1 MKLRNSIDELNRE
14 LQTLRSLIDNE
25 AYEDCLQRG
34 MELADRFYGS
44 PLLHYAIAVCLFE
57 TNRIIDASM
66 HLEIAATKFKISN
79 KSTIQELE
87 HLTAISGLLA
97 RTGSFA
103 HVVPMITKN
112 LQLIRWPID
121 DISPLSEM
129 VNICMTAESE
139 ETALV
144 LLEHAFETYLDS
156 EFFTDYLLTTAIA
169 AHATDNRDLEFESYI
184 KALEIDPGNS
194 KIHSRISRFLGRQKR
209 WDLASDHIKFVK
221 KIDPSF
227 ETASI
232 AQDFFNLSKSGSF
245 EEQEELREK
254 WLSGSSGI
262 QESRAPFAALLATDD
277 GQFLLNEAKQ
287 FAEWTTLIPNKIKR
301 SSLGVKKPLL
311 NEKIRVGYVSA
322 DFRNHAVCH
331 LITDLIAQHNRDEFE
346 IFGYSISMLDQSP
359 YRQQIAASFDRFYSL
374 ENTKTSE
381 IIRIIQEDQ
390 PHILVDLSGYTQGF
404 NQTLFN
410 RINGP
415 LIVNY
420 LGYPGTTGHP
430 QYDYIIGD
438 PIVIP
443 PGYDHH
449 YSERVLRLDCS
460 YQANSPSREITEVDF
475 KDTELP
481 EDTFIFCNFNTRQ
494 KLNRETLHAWQAIIQ
509 QCPDSI
515 LWLLDPGPDMRR
527 EILTVLTSIEH
538 RIFFAEQTEISRHLG
553 RVGHAN
559 LFLDSFP
566 YGAHTTASDAVF
578 RGVPVLARTG
588 ESFQSRVAQSIIHF
602 AGMPDMFAETWED
615 FIDKG
620 INFYNSYSATRAQ
633 ELRELLLD
641 RTQERHPYNI
651 QWTTEQIEK
660 AYKQILN

>member
-1 MKLRNSIDELNRE
+1 MNLRNSTDELNKE
-14 LQTLRSLIDNE
+14 LQTLRSLIDNK

-34 MELADRFYGS
+34 LELADRFYGS
-44 PLLHYAIAVCLFE
+44 PLVHYAIAVCLFE
-57 TNRIIDASM
+57 TGRIGDATM
-66 HLEIAATKFKISN
+66 HLEIAASKFKLSN
-79 KSTIQELE
+79 KSSSEELGQ
-87 HLTAISGLLA
+87 LIAIAGLLA
-97 RTGSFA
+97 RTGHFA
-103 HVVPMITKN
+103 HVIPMITEN
-112 LQLIRWPID
+112 LKLIRWPKDSIFA
-121 DISPLSEM
+121 LSEM

-139 ETALV
+139 ETALI

-359 YRQQIAASFDRFYSL
+359 YRKQIAASFDRFYSL

-460 YQANSPSREITEVDF
+460 YQANSPSRKITEVDF
-475 KDTELP
+475 KDTHLP
-481 EDTFIFCNFNTRQ
+481 EDSFVFCNFNTRQ
-494 KLNRETLHAWQAIIQ
+494 KLNRETLLAWQSILQ
-509 QCPDSI
+509 KCPDSV
-515 LWLLDPGPDMRR
+515 LWLLDPGPDMKR
-527 EILTVLTSIEH
+527 EILTVLSNIEN
-538 RIFFAEQTEISRHLG
+538 RIFFAEQREISEHLG
-553 RVGHAN
+553 RVGYAN

-566 YGAHTTASDAVF
+566 YGAHTTASDAIL
-578 RGVPVLARTG
+578 RGVPLLARTG
-588 ESFQSRVAQSIIHF
+588 ESFQSRVAHSIIHF
-602 AGMPDMFAETWED
+602 AGLPEMYAETWED
-615 FIDKG
+615 FIEKG
-620 INFYNSYSATRAQ
+620 ISFYHSYSVTKAQ
-633 ELRELLLD
+633 ELTELLLD
-641 RTQERHPYNI
+641 KTKEKHPYNI
-651 QWTTEQIEK
+651 QWTAEQIEK
-660 AYKQILN
+660 AYKKILN

>member
-1 MKLRNSIDELNRE
+1 MDSGNSIDELNKE
-14 LQTLRSLIDNE
+14 LQTLISLIDVK

-34 MELADRFYGS
+34 LELADRFYGS

-57 TNRIIDASM
+57 TGRSGDATM
-66 HLEIAATKFKISN
+66 HLEIAASKFELSS
-79 KSTIQELE
+79 KSSSDELGQ
-87 HLTAISGLLA
+87 LIAIAGLLA
-97 RTGSFA
+97 RTGHFA
-103 HVVPMITKN
+103 HIIPMIKN
-112 LQLIRWPID
+112 NLKSINWPKDNIF
-121 DISPLSEM
+121 SLTEM
-129 VNICMTAESE
+129 VNICMTAESA
-139 ETALV
+139 ETGLV
-144 LLEHAFETYLDS
+144 LLESAFDTYIDS
-156 EFFTDYLLTTAIA
+156 ELFTDYLLTTAIA

-194 KIHSRISRFLGRQKR
+194 KVHSRISRFLGRQKR

-245 EEQEELREK
+245 EEQEELREQ
-254 WLSGSSGI
+254 WLSGSAGI
-262 QESRAPFAALLATDD
+262 QESRAPFAALLASDD
-277 GQFLLNEAKQ
+277 GQFLLSEAKQ

-301 SSLGVKKPLL
+301 SSLDFKKPLS

-331 LITDLIAQHNRDEFE
+331 LISDLIAQHNRDEFE

-359 YRQQIAASFDRFYSL
+359 YRHKIAESFDRFYSL
-374 ENTKTSE
+374 EDTKTSE
-381 IIRIIQEDQ
+381 IIRVIQEDQ

-415 LIVNY
+415 LVVNY

-443 PGYDHH
+443 EGCDHH

-460 YQANSPSREITEVDF
+460 YQANSPSRDITDVDF
-475 KDTELP
+475 KDTQLP

-494 KLNRETLHAWQAIIQ
+494 KLNRETLHAWQAIVQ
-509 QCPDSI
+509 KCPDSI

-527 EILTVLTSIEH
+527 EILNVLIGIED

-588 ESFQSRVAQSIIHF
+588 ESFQSRVAHSIIHF
-602 AGMPDMFAETWED
+602 AGMPDMFAETWEH

-620 INFYNSYSATRAQ
+620 INFYNSYSATKAQ
-633 ELRELLLD
+633 ELGELLLD

>member
-1 MKLRNSIDELNRE
+1 MNLRNSTDELNKE
-14 LQTLRSLIDNE
+14 LQTLRSLIDNK

-34 MELADRFYGS
+34 LELADRFYGS
-44 PLLHYAIAVCLFE
+44 PLVHYAIAVCLFE
-57 TNRIIDASM
+57 TGRIGDATM
-66 HLEIAATKFKISN
+66 HLEIAASKFKLSN
-79 KSTIQELE
+79 KSSSDELGQ
-87 HLTAISGLLA
+87 LIAIAGLLA
-97 RTGSFA
+97 RTGHFA
-103 HVVPMITKN
+103 HVVPMITEN
-112 LQLIRWPID
+112 LKLIRWPKDSIFA
-121 DISPLSEM
+121 LSEM

-139 ETALV
+139 ETALI

-301 SSLGVKKPLL
+301 SSLGVKKPIP

-374 ENTKTSE
+374 EDTKTSE

-475 KDTELP
+475 KDTHLP
-481 EDTFIFCNFNTRQ
+481 EDSFVFCNFNTRQ
-494 KLNRETLHAWQAIIQ
+494 KLNRETLLAWQSILQ
-509 QCPDSI
+509 KCPDSV
-515 LWLLDPGPDMRR
+515 LWLLDPGPDMKR
-527 EILTVLTSIEH
+527 EIRIVLSNIEN
-538 RIFFAEQTEISRHLG
+538 RIFFAEQREISEHLG
-553 RVGHAN
+553 RVGYAN

-566 YGAHTTASDAVF
+566 YGAHTTASDAIF
-578 RGVPVLARTG
+578 RGVPLLARTG
-588 ESFQSRVAQSIIHF
+588 ESFQSRVAHSIIHF
-602 AGMPDMFAETWED
+602 AGLPEMYAETWED
-615 FIDKG
+615 FIEKG
-620 INFYNSYSATRAQ
+620 ISFYHSYSVTKAQ
-633 ELRELLLD
+633 ELTELLLD
-641 RTQERHPYNI
+641 KTKEKHPYNI

-660 AYKQILN
+660 AYKKILN

>member
-1 MKLRNSIDELNRE
+1 MNTDSRSNQLSGALNAI
-14 LQTLRSLIDNE
+14 RSLIVTKDYDE
-25 AYEDCLQRG
+25 ALEKSIALLHDH
-34 MELADRFYGS
+34 ANA
-44 PLLHYAIAVCLFE
+44 PLLHYVIAVCLFE
-57 TNRIIDASM
+57 TNRISDATM
-66 HLEIAATKFKISN
+66 HLEIAAAKFELSDQPE
-79 KSTIQELE
+79 SEELE
-87 HLTAISGLLA
+87 QLTAIAGLLA
-97 RTGSFA
+97 RTGHFA
-103 HVVPMITKN
+103 HVIPMIQNN
-112 LQLIRWPID
+112 LKSIKWPTD
-121 DISPLSEM
+121 SISLLTEM
-129 VNICMTAESE
+129 IAICMTAESA
-139 ETALV
+139 ETGLV
-144 LLEHAFETYLDS
+144 ILEHAFETYLDS
-156 EFFTDYLLTTAIA
+156 ELFTDYLLATAMA
-169 AHATDNRDLEFESYI
+169 AHATDNRELEFESYI

-194 KIHSRISRFLGRQKR
+194 KVHSRISRFLGRQKR
-209 WDLASDHIKFVK
+209 WDLASDHIKFVQ

-245 EEQEELREK
+245 KEQEELREQ

-262 QESRAPFAALLATDD
+262 QDSRAPFAALLATDD

-287 FAEWTTLIPNKIKR
+287 FAEWTTLIPNKPR
-301 SSLGVKKPLL
+301 RTLLDVKKPLSH
-311 NEKIRVGYVSA
+311 EKIRVGYVSA

-331 LITDLIAQHNRDEFE
+331 LISDLISQHNRKEFE

-359 YRQQIAASFDRFYSL
+359 YRRKIADSFDRFYPL
-374 ENTKTSE
+374 EESKTSQ
-381 IIRIIQEDQ
+381 IIRTIQDDD
-390 PHILVDLSGYTQGF
+390 PHILVDLSGYTQGLD
-404 NQTLFN
+404 QTLFN

-430 QYDYIIGD
+430 QYDYILGD

-449 YSERVLRLDCS
+449 YSEQVLRLDCS
-460 YQANSPSREITEVDF
+460 YQANSPSREITDVDF
-475 KDTELP
+475 KDTHLP

-494 KLNRETLHAWQAIIQ
+494 KMNRETLHAWQAIVQ
-509 QCPDSI
+509 KCPDSI
-515 LWLLDPGPDMRR
+515 LWLLDPGPDMRI
-527 EILTVLTSIEH
+527 EILNVLTRIEG
-538 RIFFAEQTEISRHLG
+538 RVFFAEQTEISRHLG

-588 ESFQSRVAQSIIHF
+588 ESFQSRVAHSIIHF
-602 AGMPDMFAETWED
+602 AGMPDMFAETWEH

-620 INFYNSYSATRAQ
+620 INFYNSYSATKAQ
-633 ELRELLLD
+633 EVVELLLD

>member
-1 MKLRNSIDELNRE
+1 MNSDNSNNELNRE
-14 LQTLRSLIDNE
+14 LQTLRSLIDIK

-34 MELADRFYGS
+34 LELADRFYGS
-44 PLLHYAIAVCLFE
+44 PLVHYAIAVCLFE
-57 TNRIIDASM
+57 TGRIGDATM
-66 HLEIAATKFKISN
+66 HLEIAASKFKLSN
-79 KSTIQELE
+79 KSSSDELGQ
-87 HLTAISGLLA
+87 LIAIAGLLA
-97 RTGSFA
+97 RTGHFA
-103 HVVPMITKN
+103 HVIPMITEN
-112 LQLIRWPID
+112 LKLIRWPKDSIFA
-121 DISPLSEM
+121 LSEM

-139 ETALV
+139 ETALI

-262 QESRAPFAALLATDD
+262 QESRAPFAALLATDN

-301 SSLGVKKPLL
+301 SSLSVKKPLP

-374 ENTKTSE
+374 EDTKTSE

-475 KDTELP
+475 RDTHLP
-481 EDTFIFCNFNTRQ
+481 ADSFVFCNFNTRQ
-494 KLNRETLHAWQAIIQ
+494 KLNRETLLAWQSILQ
-509 QCPDSI
+509 KCPDSV
-515 LWLLDPGPDMRR
+515 LWLLDPGPDMKR
-527 EILTVLTSIEH
+527 EIRTVLSNIEN
-538 RIFFAEQTEISRHLG
+538 RIFFAEQREISEHLG
-553 RVGHAN
+553 RVGYAN

-566 YGAHTTASDAVF
+566 YGAHTTASDAIL
-578 RGVPVLARTG
+578 RGVPLLARTG
-588 ESFQSRVAQSIIHF
+588 ESFQSRVAHSIIHF
-602 AGMPDMFAETWED
+602 AGLPEMYAETWED
-615 FIDKG
+615 FIEKG
-620 INFYNSYSATRAQ
+620 ISFYHSYSVTKAQ
-633 ELRELLLD
+633 ELTELLLD
-641 RTQERHPYNI
+641 KTKEKHPYNI
-651 QWTTEQIEK
+651 QWTAEQIEK
-660 AYKQILN
+660 AYKKILN

>member
-1 MKLRNSIDELNRE
+1 MNLRNSTDELNKE
-14 LQTLRSLIDNE
+14 LQTLRSLIDIK

-34 MELADRFYGS
+34 LELADRFYGS

-57 TNRIIDASM
+57 TGRIGDATM
-66 HLEIAATKFKISN
+66 HLEIAASKFKLSD
-79 KSTIQELE
+79 KSSSDELGQ
-87 HLTAISGLLA
+87 LIAIAGLLA
-97 RTGSFA
+97 RTGHFA
-103 HVVPMITKN
+103 HVVPMITEN
-112 LQLIRWPID
+112 LKLIRWPKDSIFA
-121 DISPLSEM
+121 LSEM

-139 ETALV
+139 ETALI

-301 SSLGVKKPLL
+301 SSLGVTKPIP

-374 ENTKTSE
+374 EDTKTSE

-460 YQANSPSREITEVDF
+460 YQANSPSRKITEVDF
-475 KDTELP
+475 KDTHLP
-481 EDTFIFCNFNTRQ
+481 EDSFVFCNFNTRQ
-494 KLNRETLHAWQAIIQ
+494 KLNRETLLAWQSILQ
-509 QCPDSI
+509 RCSDSV
-515 LWLLDPGPDMRR
+515 LWLLDPGPDMKR
-527 EILTVLTSIEH
+527 EIRIVLSNIEN
-538 RIFFAEQTEISRHLG
+538 RIFFAEQREISEHLG
-553 RVGHAN
+553 RVGYAN

-566 YGAHTTASDAVF
+566 YGAHTTASDAIL
-578 RGVPVLARTG
+578 RGVPLLARTG
-588 ESFQSRVAQSIIHF
+588 ESFQSRVAHSIIHF
-602 AGMPDMFAETWED
+602 AGLPEMYAETWED
-615 FIDKG
+615 FIEKG
-620 INFYNSYSATRAQ
+620 ISFYHSYSVTKAQ
-633 ELRELLLD
+633 ELTELLLD
-641 RTQERHPYNI
+641 KTKEKHPYNI

-660 AYKQILN
+660 AYKKILN

>member
-1 MKLRNSIDELNRE
+1 
-14 LQTLRSLIDNE
+14 
-25 AYEDCLQRG
+25 
-34 MELADRFYGS
+34 
-44 PLLHYAIAVCLFE
+44 
-57 TNRIIDASM
+57 
-66 HLEIAATKFKISN
+66 
-79 KSTIQELE
+79 
-87 HLTAISGLLA
+87 
-97 RTGSFA
+97 
-103 HVVPMITKN
+103 
-112 LQLIRWPID
+112 LIRWPKDSIFA
-121 DISPLSEM
+121 LSEM

-139 ETALV
+139 ETALI

-301 SSLGVKKPLL
+301 SSLGVKKPIP

-374 ENTKTSE
+374 EDTKTSE

-475 KDTELP
+475 KDTHLP
-481 EDTFIFCNFNTRQ
+481 EDSFVFCNFNTRQ
-494 KLNRETLHAWQAIIQ
+494 KLNRETLLAWQSILQ
-509 QCPDSI
+509 KCPDSV
-515 LWLLDPGPDMRR
+515 LWLLDPGPDMKR
-527 EILTVLTSIEH
+527 EIRTVLSNIEN
-538 RIFFAEQTEISRHLG
+538 RIFFAEQREISEHLG
-553 RVGHAN
+553 RVGYAN

-566 YGAHTTASDAVF
+566 YGAHTTASDAIL
-578 RGVPVLARTG
+578 RGVPLLARTG
-588 ESFQSRVAQSIIHF
+588 ESFQSRVAHSIIHF
-602 AGMPDMFAETWED
+602 AGLPEMYAETWED
-615 FIDKG
+615 FIEKG
-620 INFYNSYSATRAQ
+620 ISFYHSYSVTKAQ
-633 ELRELLLD
+633 ELTELLLD
-641 RTQERHPYNI
+641 KTKEKHPYNI

-660 AYKQILN
+660 AYKKILN

>member
-1 MKLRNSIDELNRE
+1 MNSDNSNNELNRE
-14 LQTLRSLIDNE
+14 LHTLRSLIDIK

-34 MELADRFYGS
+34 LELADRFYGS
-44 PLLHYAIAVCLFE
+44 PLVHYAIAVCLFE
-57 TNRIIDASM
+57 TDRIGDATM
-66 HLEIAATKFKISN
+66 HLEIAASKFKLSD
-79 KSTIQELE
+79 KSSSDELGQ
-87 HLTAISGLLA
+87 LIAIAGLLA
-97 RTGSFA
+97 RTGHFA
-103 HVVPMITKN
+103 HVVPMITEN
-112 LQLIRWPID
+112 LKLIRWPKDSIFA
-121 DISPLSEM
+121 LSEM

-139 ETALV
+139 ETALI

-254 WLSGSSGI
+254 WLSGSSRI

-301 SSLGVKKPLL
+301 SSLGVTKPIP

-374 ENTKTSE
+374 EDTKTSE

-460 YQANSPSREITEVDF
+460 YQANSPSRKITEVDF
-475 KDTELP
+475 KDTHLP
-481 EDTFIFCNFNTRQ
+481 EDSFVFCNFNTRQ
-494 KLNRETLHAWQAIIQ
+494 KLNRETLLAWQSILQ
-509 QCPDSI
+509 KCPDSV

-527 EILTVLTSIEH
+527 EILTVLSNIEN
-538 RIFFAEQTEISRHLG
+538 RIFFAEQREISEHLG
-553 RVGHAN
+553 RVGYAN

-566 YGAHTTASDAVF
+566 YGAHTTASDAIL
-578 RGVPVLARTG
+578 RGVPLLARTG
-588 ESFQSRVAQSIIHF
+588 ESFQSRVAHSIIHF
-602 AGMPDMFAETWED
+602 AGLPEMYAETWED
-615 FIDKG
+615 FIEKG
-620 INFYNSYSATRAQ
+620 ISFYHSYSVTKAQ
-633 ELRELLLD
+633 ELTELLLD
-641 RTQERHPYNI
+641 KTKEKHPYNI

-660 AYKQILN
+660 AYKKILN

>member
-1 MKLRNSIDELNRE
+1 MNLRNSTDELNKE
-14 LQTLRSLIDNE
+14 LQTLRSLIDNK

-34 MELADRFYGS
+34 LELADRFYGS
-44 PLLHYAIAVCLFE
+44 PLVHYAIAVCLFE
-57 TNRIIDASM
+57 TGRIGDATM
-66 HLEIAATKFKISN
+66 HLEIAASKFKLSN
-79 KSTIQELE
+79 KSSSDELGQ
-87 HLTAISGLLA
+87 LIAIAGLLA
-97 RTGSFA
+97 RTGHFA
-103 HVVPMITKN
+103 HVVPMITEN
-112 LQLIRWPID
+112 LKLIRWPKDSIFA
-121 DISPLSEM
+121 LSEM

-139 ETALV
+139 ETALI

-254 WLSGSSGI
+254 WLSGSSRI

-301 SSLGVKKPLL
+301 SSLGVTKPIP

-475 KDTELP
+475 RDTHLP
-481 EDTFIFCNFNTRQ
+481 ADSFVFCNFNTRQ
-494 KLNRETLHAWQAIIQ
+494 KLNRETLLAWQSILQ
-509 QCPDSI
+509 RCPDSV

-527 EILTVLTSIEH
+527 EILTVLSNIEN
-538 RIFFAEQTEISRHLG
+538 RIFFAEQREISEHLG
-553 RVGHAN
+553 RVGYAN

-566 YGAHTTASDAVF
+566 YGAHTTASDAIL
-578 RGVPVLARTG
+578 RGVPLLARTG
-588 ESFQSRVAQSIIHF
+588 ESFQSRVAHSIIHF
-602 AGMPDMFAETWED
+602 AGLPEMYAETWED
-615 FIDKG
+615 FIEKG
-620 INFYNSYSATRAQ
+620 ISFYHSYSVTKAQ
-633 ELRELLLD
+633 ELTELLLD
-641 RTQERHPYNI
+641 KTKEKHPYNI
-651 QWTTEQIEK
+651 HWTAEQIEK
-660 AYKQILN
+660 AYKKILN

>member
-1 MKLRNSIDELNRE
+1 MNPSQPVTELTNE
-14 LQTLRSLIDNE
+14 LQQLKSLIEIKD
-25 AYEDCLQRG
+25 YENCLQRG
-34 MELADRFYGS
+34 LGLLECFHGS
-44 PLLHYAIAVCLFE
+44 PLVHYAIAVCLFE
-57 TNRIIDASM
+57 TNRVSDATM
-66 HLEIAATKFKISN
+66 HLEIAAAGFKLSDQPGID
-79 KSTIQELE
+79 ELGQ
-87 HLTAISGLLA
+87 LTAIAGLLA
-97 RTGSFA
+97 RTGYFA
-103 HVVPMITKN
+103 HVIPMIKN
-112 LQLIRWPID
+112 NLKAIKWPKD
-121 DISPLSEM
+121 SISFLTEM
-129 VNICMTAESE
+129 VNICMTAESS
-139 ETALV
+139 ETGLI
-144 LLEHAFETYLDS
+144 LLEHAFDTYLDS
-156 EFFTDYLLTTAIA
+156 ELFTDYLLTTAIV

-254 WLSGSSGI
+254 WLSGSSGT

-287 FAEWTTLIPNKIKR
+287 FAEWTTLVPNKLKR
-301 SSLGVKKPLL
+301 TRLDIKKPLSH
-311 NEKIRVGYVSA
+311 EKIRVGYVSA

-331 LITDLIAQHNRDEFE
+331 LITDLIDQHNRDEFE

-359 YRQQIAASFDRFYSL
+359 YRRKIADSFDKFYSL
-374 ENTKTSE
+374 EESKTTQ
-381 IIRIIQEDQ
+381 IIRTIQEDE

-449 YSERVLRLDCS
+449 YSEQVLRLDCS
-460 YQANSPSREITEVDF
+460 YQANSPSRGITDVDF
-475 KDTELP
+475 QDTHLP

-494 KLNRETLHAWQAIIQ
+494 KLNRETLLAWQSIIQ
-509 QCPDSI
+509 KCPDSI

-527 EILTVLTSIEH
+527 EILVVLTDIKD
-538 RIFFAEQTEISRHLG
+538 RIFFAEQIEISEHLG

-566 YGAHTTASDAVF
+566 YGAHTTASDAIF
-578 RGVPVLARTG
+578 RGVPLLARSG
-588 ESFQSRVAQSIIHF
+588 ESFQSRVAHSIIHY
-602 AGMPDMFAETWED
+602 AGLPEMYAETWEE
-615 FIDKG
+615 FIEKG
-620 INFYNSYSATRAQ
+620 ISFYNSYNESKSRK
-633 ELRELLLD
+633 LKDLLLNQD
-641 RTQERHPYNI
+641 RERHPYNI
-651 QWTTEQIEK
+651 KWTTEQIEK
-660 AYKQILN
+660 AYKEILN

>member
-1 MKLRNSIDELNRE
+1 MNLRNSTDELNKE
-14 LQTLRSLIDNE
+14 LQTLRSLIDNK

-34 MELADRFYGS
+34 LELADRFYGS
-44 PLLHYAIAVCLFE
+44 PLVHYAIAVCLFE
-57 TNRIIDASM
+57 TGRIGDATM
-66 HLEIAATKFKISN
+66 HLEIAASKFKLSN
-79 KSTIQELE
+79 KSSSDELGQ
-87 HLTAISGLLA
+87 LIAIAGLLA
-97 RTGSFA
+97 RTGHFA
-103 HVVPMITKN
+103 HVIPMITEN
-112 LQLIRWPID
+112 LKLIRWPKDSIFA
-121 DISPLSEM
+121 LSEM

-139 ETALV
+139 ETALI

-254 WLSGSSGI
+254 WLSGSSRI

-301 SSLGVKKPLL
+301 SSLGVTKPIP

-475 KDTELP
+475 RDTHLP
-481 EDTFIFCNFNTRQ
+481 ADSFVFCNFNTRQ
-494 KLNRETLHAWQAIIQ
+494 KLNRETLLAWQSILQ
-509 QCPDSI
+509 KCPDSV

-527 EILTVLTSIEH
+527 EILTVLSNIEN
-538 RIFFAEQTEISRHLG
+538 RIFFAEQREISEHLG
-553 RVGHAN
+553 RVGYAN

-566 YGAHTTASDAVF
+566 YGAHTTASDAIL
-578 RGVPVLARTG
+578 RGVPLLARTG
-588 ESFQSRVAQSIIHF
+588 ESFQSRVAHSIIHF
-602 AGMPDMFAETWED
+602 AGLPEMYAETWED
-615 FIDKG
+615 FIEKG
-620 INFYNSYSATRAQ
+620 ISFYHSYSVTKAQ
-633 ELRELLLD
+633 ELTELLLD
-641 RTQERHPYNI
+641 KTKEKHPYNI

-660 AYKQILN
+660 AYKKILN